1 MPHSH
6 ERHFIQSVCPRG
18 ISPAPFSPSQRLYL
32 HGACRR
38 RLHGISH
45 WRFVA
50 LYAFFPIGHNVLLH
64 HGACR
69 RSLLQAPWLHWIQT
83 SLSQQPEIVFSWN
96 KRINWAYSFVG
107 KKSRRIFALFKSTFF
122 RNQSFSNARW
132 FYSKK
137 RKIWKRNLY
146 FALMLITFS
155 SPRAQP
161 KVVYISWYQM
171 KAHIFLIANPKLQLQ
186 ILFSFGDITKSV
198 KLNGIPENN
207 FLCIFII
214 ASSPGVHTF
223 FCLWRV
229 NKKLPQ
235 GETSQN
241 AFQRSRPIN

>member
-1 MPHSH
+1 MKIGGGHLTIP
-6 ERHFIQSVCPRG
+6 
-18 ISPAPFSPSQRLYL
+18 
-32 HGACRR
+32 
-38 RLHGISH
+38 
-45 WRFVA
+45 
-50 LYAFFPIGHNVLLH
+50 PIGHNVL
-64 HGACR
+64 
-69 RSLLQAPWLHWIQT
+69 LHWIQT

-107 KKSRRIFALFKSTFF
+107 EKSRRVFALFKSTFF

-137 RKIWKRNLY
+137 CKIWKGNLY

-161 KVVYISWYQM
+161 KVVYFLISNESPY
-171 KAHIFLIANPKLQLQ
+171 FLIANPKFQLQ

-235 GETSQN
+235 DETSQN